1 MIVRRNTSF
10 LVLIIYK
17 MKIKVGVFFGGASV
31 EHEISVITMNQAIS
45 SLNPE
50 KYEIV
55 PIYIAKNG
63 VMYTGDDLLDLYS
76 FKDMEVLLKRCYKVA
91 VVNDGK
97 GVKVIR
103 CPAPFIGKRV
113 LNTIDVAFPIVHGT
127 NCEDGTLAGF
137 LTLLGIPFVGP
148 DIVSSSIGMDKILQK
163 KILRESGLPVVD
175 FVSFYSI
182 EYIKDEERILKEI
195 DEKLSY
201 PMIVKPAN
209 LGSSVG
215 IRKAKNKAELEEA
228 IEFAME
234 FTDRVI
240 VEKAVENLKEI
251 NCSVI
256 GDLTESETSICEE
269 PFFSDEI
276 LSYTDKYIG
285 DGKSKGGTI
294 GGGKTAPV
302 KVGGQKGST
311 KGGTSSFSNKKIPAD
326 ISKEKTEEIQKLTK
340 EVFKVLGCSGV
351 SRVDFLIDTK
361 TDKVY
366 VNEINTIPGALSFYL
381 WEATGKTFEKELD
394 EIIEIAIKKHRDKQ
408 KLTFSYDQNILAMQ
422 GSKTGAKTGKF
433 SK

>member
-1 MIVRRNTSF
+1 
-10 LVLIIYK
+10 
-17 MKIKVGVFFGGASV
+17 MKIKVGIFFGGNSV

-45 SLNPE
+45 SLNPD
-50 KYEIV
+50 KYEVV

-76 FKDMEVLLKRCYKVA
+76 FKDMDCLLKRCYKVA
-91 VVNDGK
+91 VVNDGT
-97 GVKVIR
+97 GVKVIK
-103 CPAPFIGKRV
+103 CPAPWIGKRV
-113 LNTIDVAFPIVHGT
+113 INTIDVAFPIVHGT
-127 NCEDGTLAGF
+127 NCEDGTIAGF
-137 LTLLGIPFVGP
+137 VTLLGIPFVGP
-148 DIVSSSIGMDKILQK
+148 DILASSIGMDKILQK
-163 KILRESGLPVVD
+163 KVLRASGIPVVD
-175 FVSFYSI
+175 YVAFYSM
-182 EYIKDEERILKEI
+182 EYIKDEEKILKDIEDQI
-195 DEKLSY
+195 KY
-201 PMIVKPAN
+201 PMIVKPGN

-234 FTDRVI
+234 FADRVI

-256 GDLTESETSICEE
+256 GNLAEGEASICEE

-294 GGGKTAPV
+294 GGGKTGTMKMDAKAPA
-302 KVGGQKGST
+302 
-311 KGGTSSFSNKKIPAD
+311 KGGSNEQFANKKIPAD
-326 ISKEKTEEIQKLTK
+326 ISEEKTKEIQGLAKD
-340 EVFKVLGCSGV
+340 VFKTLGCSGV
-351 SRVDFLIDTK
+351 SRIDFLIDTK

-381 WEATGKTFEKELD
+381 WEATGKPFEQELD
-394 EIIEIAIKKHRDKQ
+394 EIIELAIRRHRDKE

-422 GSKTGAKTGKF
+422 GGAKGAKGA
-433 SK
+433 KAAKR

>member
-1 MIVRRNTSF
+1 
-10 LVLIIYK
+10 
-17 MKIKVGVFFGGASV
+17 MKIKVGVFFGGNSV

-45 SLNPE
+45 SLDPE

-76 FKDMEVLLKRCYKVA
+76 FRDMDVLLKRCYQVA

-97 GVKVIR
+97 GVKVMR
-103 CPAPFIGKRV
+103 CPAPWIGKRV

-137 LTLLGIPFVGP
+137 VTLLGIPFVGP
-148 DIVSSSIGMDKILQK
+148 DILASSIGMDKILQK
-163 KILRESGLPVVD
+163 KILRQSGIPVVD
-175 FVSFYSI
+175 FVPFYSV
-182 EYIKDEERILKEI
+182 EYIKDEEKILKDIE
-195 DEKLSY
+195 EKLEY
-201 PMIVKPAN
+201 PVIVKPGN

-215 IRKAKNKAELEEA
+215 IRKAKNKVELEEA

-234 FTDRVI
+234 FADRII

-256 GDLTESETSICEE
+256 GDLTETQASICEE

-285 DGKSKGGTI
+285 DGKSNGGTI
-294 GGGKTAPV
+294 GGGKTASP
-302 KVGGQKGST
+302 KLGGQKGGA
-311 KGGTSSFSNKKIPAD
+311 KGGNTQFANKKIPAD
-326 ISKEKTEEIQKLTK
+326 ISKEKTEEIQKMAQD
-340 EVFKVLGCSGV
+340 VFKVLGCNGV
-351 SRVDFLIDTK
+351 SRIDFLIDTK

-366 VNEINTIPGALSFYL
+366 VNEINTIPGALSYYL
-381 WEATGKTFEKELD
+381 WEATGKPFEKELD
-394 EIIEIAIKKHRDKQ
+394 EIIDIAIKRHRDKE

-422 GSKTGAKTGKF
+422 GGVKGAKGGKTGKI
-433 SK
+433 

>member
-1 MIVRRNTSF
+1 
-10 LVLIIYK
+10 
-17 MKIKVGVFFGGASV
+17 MKIKVGVFFGGNSV

-45 SLNPE
+45 SLDLE

-76 FKDMEVLLKRCYKVA
+76 FKDMDVLLKRCYKVA

-97 GVKVIR
+97 GVKVVR
-103 CPAPFIGKRV
+103 TPAPWIGKRV

-127 NCEDGTLAGF
+127 NCEDGTIAGF
-137 LTLLGIPFVGP
+137 VTLLGIPFVGP

-163 KILRESGLPVVD
+163 KILRQSGISVVD
-175 FVSFYSI
+175 FVAFYSV
-182 EYIKDEERILKEI
+182 EYIKDEEKILNDIEKEL
-195 DEKLSY
+195 EY
-201 PMIVKPAN
+201 PVIVKPGN

-215 IRKAKNKAELEEA
+215 IRKAKNKVELEEA

-234 FTDRVI
+234 FADRII
-240 VEKAVENLKEI
+240 VEKAVEDLKEI

-256 GDLTESETSICEE
+256 GNLTETEASICEE

-276 LSYTDKYIG
+276 LSYADKYIG

-294 GGGKTAPV
+294 AGGKT
-302 KVGGQKGST
+302 GSSKLSGPKT
-311 KGGTSSFSNKKIPAD
+311 GAKGGNTQFANKKIPAD
-326 ISKEKTEEIQKLTK
+326 ISKEKTEEIQKLAQ

-351 SRVDFLIDTK
+351 SRIDFLIDQK

-366 VNEINTIPGALSFYL
+366 VNEINTIPGALSYYL
-381 WEATGKTFEKELD
+381 WEATGKPFEKELD
-394 EIIEIAIKKHRDKQ
+394 EIIEIAIKRHRDKE

-422 GSKTGAKTGKF
+422 GGVKGAKGGKTGKI
-433 SK
+433 

>member
-1 MIVRRNTSF
+1 
-10 LVLIIYK
+10 
-17 MKIKVGVFFGGASV
+17 MKIKVGVFFGGNSV

-45 SLNPE
+45 SLDPE

-76 FKDMEVLLKRCYKVA
+76 FRDMEVLLKRCYQVA

-97 GVKVIR
+97 AVKVVR
-103 CPAPFIGKRV
+103 CPAPWIGKRV

-127 NCEDGTLAGF
+127 NCEDGTIAGF
-137 LTLLGIPFVGP
+137 VTLLGIPFVGP
-148 DIVSSSIGMDKILQK
+148 DILASSIGMDKIIQK
-163 KILRESGLPVVD
+163 KVLRQSGIPVVD
-175 FVSFYSI
+175 FVAFYSV
-182 EYIKDEERILKEI
+182 EYIKDEEKILKDVE
-195 DEKLSY
+195 DKLNY
-201 PMIVKPAN
+201 PVIVKPGN

-215 IRKAKNKAELEEA
+215 IRKAKNKVELEEA

-234 FTDRVI
+234 FADRII
-240 VEKAVENLKEI
+240 VEKAVEDLKEI

-256 GDLTESETSICEE
+256 GNLTETEASICEE

-294 GGGKTAPV
+294 GGGKTGSP
-302 KVGGQKGST
+302 KLGGQKGET
-311 KGGTSSFSNKKIPAD
+311 PQFANKKIPAD
-326 ISKEKTEEIQKLTK
+326 ISKEKTEEIQKLSQ

-351 SRVDFLIDTK
+351 SRIDFLIDQK

-366 VNEINTIPGALSFYL
+366 VNEINTIPGALSYYL
-381 WEATGKTFEKELD
+381 WEATGKSFEKELD
-394 EIIEIAIKKHRDKQ
+394 EIIEIAIKRHRDKE

-422 GSKTGAKTGKF
+422 GGVKGAKGGKTGKI
-433 SK
+433 

>member
-1 MIVRRNTSF
+1 
-10 LVLIIYK
+10 
-17 MKIKVGVFFGGASV
+17 MKIKVGVFFGGNSV

-45 SLNPE
+45 SLDPE

-91 VVNDGK
+91 VVNDGT
-97 GVKVIR
+97 GVKVVR
-103 CPAPFIGKRV
+103 CPAPWIGKRV

-127 NCEDGTLAGF
+127 NCEDGTIAGF
-137 LTLLGIPFVGP
+137 VTLLGIPFVGP
-148 DIVSSSIGMDKILQK
+148 DIMASSIGMDKILQK
-163 KILRESGLPVVD
+163 KVLRESGLPVVD
-175 FVSFYSI
+175 FVSFYSV
-182 EYIKDEERILKEI
+182 EYIKDDEKILKEI
-195 DEKLSY
+195 DEKLTY
-201 PMIVKPAN
+201 PMIVKPGN

-215 IRKAKNKAELEEA
+215 IKKAKNKVELEEA

-234 FTDRVI
+234 FADRVI
-240 VEKAVENLKEI
+240 VEKAVEDLKEI

-256 GDLTESETSICEE
+256 GNLTESETSICEE

-294 GGGKTAPV
+294 GGAKTSPKFGA
-302 KVGGQKGST
+302 KTGAN
-311 KGGTSSFSNKKIPAD
+311 KGGNSQFANKKIPAD
-326 ISKEKTEEIQKLTK
+326 ISEEKAKEIQELTK
-340 EVFKVLGCSGV
+340 EVFKTLGCSGV
-351 SRVDFLIDTK
+351 ARVDFLIDTK

-381 WEATGKTFEKELD
+381 WEATGKSFEKELD
-394 EIIEIAIKKHRDKQ
+394 EIIEIAIKRHRDKE

-422 GSKTGAKTGKF
+422 GGAKGAKTAKGMKR
-433 SK
+433 

>member
-1 MIVRRNTSF
+1 
-10 LVLIIYK
+10 
-17 MKIKVGVFFGGASV
+17 MKIKVGVFFGGDSV

-76 FKDMEVLLKRCYKVA
+76 FRDMDVLLKRCYKVA

-97 GVKVIR
+97 GVKVVR
-103 CPAPFIGKRV
+103 TPAPWIGRRV

-127 NCEDGTLAGF
+127 NCEDGTIAGF
-137 LTLLGIPFVGP
+137 VTLLGIPFVGP
-148 DIVSSSIGMDKILQK
+148 DILASSIGMDKILQK
-163 KILRESGLPVVD
+163 KVLRESGLPVVD
-175 FVSFYSI
+175 FASFYSV
-182 EYIKDEERILKEI
+182 EYIKDEEKILKEI
-195 DEKLSY
+195 EEKLNY
-201 PMIVKPAN
+201 PMIVKPGN

-215 IRKAKNKAELEEA
+215 IKKAKNKVELEEA

-234 FTDRVI
+234 FTDRII
-240 VEKAVENLKEI
+240 VENAVENLKEI

-256 GDLTESETSICEE
+256 GNLTESETSICEE

-285 DGKSKGGTI
+285 DGKTKGGTI
-294 GGGKTAPV
+294 GSGKGVSV
-302 KVGGQKGST
+302 KFGAQKGAS
-311 KGGTSSFSNKKIPAD
+311 KGGNNEFANKKIPAD
-326 ISKEKTEEIQKLTK
+326 ISKEKTEEIQNLTK

-351 SRVDFLIDTK
+351 ARVDFLIDTK

-381 WEATGKTFEKELD
+381 WEASGKSFEKELD
-394 EIIEIAIKKHRDKQ
+394 EIIEIAIKRHRDKE
-408 KLTFSYDQNILAMQ
+408 KLTFSYDKNILAMQ
-422 GSKTGAKTGKF
+422 GGCKGAKGIK
-433 SK
+433 K